1 MFIQSIALFA
11 KIYLP
16 IPLSKDRHQIL
27 SPLDETHLVVVRGLT
42 HQDVLPKCVNEE
54 SPTGWRSYNRQVNRS
69 SQLYCE
75 DLSQYY

>member
-27 SPLDETHLVVVRGLT
+27 FSLDETHLVVVRGLT
-42 HQDVLPKCVNEE
+42 NQPLPKYVNEE
-54 SPTGWRSYNRQVNRS
+54 SSTGWRSYNRQVNRS
-69 SQLYCE
+69 SQLYCQ